1 MAEIGIVVGT
11 RPEVI
16 KLLPV
21 IKLLKE
27 SEMKIRL
34 ISTGQQRHLL
44 RRTFLE
50 FSLTPD
56 LDFDLMKT
64 NQQPARFMQSA
75 LNSFNKLFLDY
86 RPDWLVVHGDT
97 STAAAAALSAF
108 LNQIP
113 TAHVEAGLRSGNTFL
128 PFPEEVNRRVI
139 DSVCSLHFAPS
150 HRAVTNLLN
159 EGHELTTIFTGNTI
173 VDAVDLVLSQEKTIP
188 SDVDKFMDLG
198 KYIFITQ
205 HRREN
210 FETVLPMVVDTAI
223 RLATKNGVRIIWT
236 VHPNPNVQKLV
247 KGRLKDVPNILL
259 VEPQDYFVTLVL
271 LRNADLVVTDSGGIQ
286 EEAAILGVP
295 LAITRKETERPEV
308 LGLPNV
314 ILVGDDG
321 ERLAKFITTIQNKRA
336 KNKEFSFK
344 EYGERGLTNQIVSRL
359 LNKL

>member
-1 MAEIGIVVGT
+1 MSEIAIVVGT

-21 IKLLKE
+21 IKLLKA
-27 SEMKIRL
+27 SETRIKL
-34 ISTGQQRHLL
+34 ISTGQQRDLL
-44 RRTFLE
+44 LSTFLE

-56 LDFDLMKT
+56 LDFNLMKS
-64 NQQPARFMQSA
+64 NQQPARFMQLA
-75 LNSFNKLFLDY
+75 LDSFNELFCDY

-113 TAHVEAGLRSGNTFL
+113 TAHVEAGLRSGNTFS
-128 PFPEEVNRRVI
+128 PFPEEANRRVI
-139 DSVCSLHFAPS
+139 DSVSSLHFAPS
-150 HRAVTNLLN
+150 RRAVANLIS
-159 EGHELTTIFTGNTI
+159 EGHGLTTTFTGNTI
-173 VDAVDLVLSQEKTIP
+173 VDAVDFVLSQEKAIP
-188 SDVDKFMDLG
+188 IEVEKFMNQG

-210 FETVLPMVVDTAI
+210 FKTVLPMVVDIAF
-223 RLATKNGVRIIWT
+223 RLATKNDVRIIWS

-247 KGRLKDVPNILL
+247 RERLKGIPNILL

-308 LGLPNV
+308 LELPNV

-321 ERLAKFITTIQNKRA
+321 ERLEKFMMTNQNASVRHE
-336 KNKEFSFK
+336 EFAFK
-344 EYGERGLTNQIVSRL
+344 DYGERGLTNQIISL
-359 LNKL
+359 LLS